1 MRFLGALTAGLLGL
15 GLCWPLTAA
24 AQTEIT
30 SEPAALTIERI
41 FSAPDLTTVAP
52 QQLRF
57 APRGNHISYLKGSV
71 TQPDVYDLWLYSIR
85 DDKHRL
91 LVAAKELTQDPSQ
104 VSAAEQARRERQ
116 RIRADGIVEYHWSPD
131 GQSLLF
137 PLAGQLYLYNIA
149 TATTTTLT
157 SSTMSATD
165 ARFSPAGS
173 YVSFIHEHNL
183 WLVDLPTTSL
193 RQLTTDGSL
202 DQMYGTAEFVAQ
214 EEMKR
219 MTGYWWSPDEQR
231 IALTRVDKTPI
242 ATTVR
247 ADVSGTGL
255 VQQRY
260 PYAGSANALVDLGI
274 LTVPDAAEKTTVTW
288 LNLAEHH
295 GDGYLARVDWVTDS
309 KRLGYQWQNRSQNQL
324 GLYLLDAEQPVA
336 GHNLVLQ
343 ESAPTWV
350 NLHDDLIF
358 LNDARHFIWASERS
372 GYKHLYL
379 YRLDGSLIRQLTSGD
394 WMVDQVSRVDET
406 TGYIYFT
413 GRKDTPLE
421 RHLYRASMNTSNPS
435 QPTRLSD
442 RDGMHEITFGA
453 DARSYIDYF
462 SSSTQP
468 PQVSLHGPTGERISW
483 LHQNQL
489 DNSHPLAPYLTN
501 WQFPEFGHLTAAD
514 GQRLYYRLT
523 RPTQFVDNQRYPV
536 IVMVYGGPRAQ
547 RVTNSWGHYF
557 SQYLAQQGYVVFQ
570 LDNRGSG
577 NRGRQF
583 ETGIYRQLAMLEVED
598 QRRGAEFVR
607 QLPFVDPDRV
617 GVFGHSYGGYLALHL
632 ILRADDLFSAAVA
645 GAPVTD
651 WSLYDTH
658 YTERYLGTPQNNA
671 EGYQQASV
679 LTYSDQ
685 LKKPLLIY
693 HGLAD
698 DNVLFE
704 HSGKLFKAFQDKALP
719 FEMMAYPGKQ
729 HGLSGRAT
737 SIHRYQLIA
746 DFFARHL

>member
-1 MRFLGALTAGLLGL
+1 MAGLIGIGISL
-15 GLCWPLTAA
+15 PIMAA
-24 AQTEIT
+24 PQTE
-30 SEPAALTIERI
+30 SAAEPDTLTIERI
-41 FSAPDLTTVAP
+41 FSAPDLTTIAP

-57 APRGNHISYLKGSV
+57 APHSKHISYLKGSAA
-71 TQPDVYDLWLYSIR
+71 QPDIYDLWLYSVR
-85 DDKHRL
+85 DDTHRL
-91 LVAAKELTQDPSQ
+91 LVAADELTPDPTQ
-104 VSAAEQARRERQ
+104 ISAAEQARRERQ
-116 RIRADGIVEYHWSPD
+116 RIRAAGIVEYHWSPD
-131 GQSLLF
+131 GSTLLF
-137 PLAGQLYLYNIA
+137 PLAGQLYLYDIE
-149 TATTTTLT
+149 TAAITNLT
-157 SSTMSATD
+157 NSGMSATD
-165 ARFSPAGS
+165 ARFSPAGRF
-173 YVSFIHEHNL
+173 VSFIHDHNL
-183 WLVDLPTTSL
+183 WLVDLATTHL
-193 RQLTTDGSL
+193 RQLTNGGSADL
-202 DQMYGTAEFVAQ
+202 MYGTAEFVAQ

-219 MTGYWWSPDEQR
+219 MTGYWWSPDEQQ
-231 IALTRVDKTPI
+231 IALTRVDNKPVI
-242 ATTVR
+242 RVVR
-247 ADVSGTGL
+247 ADMTDSGTEL
-255 VQQRY
+255 VEQRY
-260 PYAGSANALVDLGI
+260 PFAGSANAIVDLGI
-274 LTVPDAAEKTTVTW
+274 LKLPVTDEQPAVTW
-288 LNLAEHH
+288 LNLSERH
-295 GDGYLARVDWVTDS
+295 GDGYLARVDWVADS

-324 GLYLLDAEQPVA
+324 SLYLLDTDKPGV
-336 GHNLVLQ
+336 GNSPIVQ

-358 LNDARHFIWASERS
+358 LDDARHFIWASERS
-372 GYKHLYL
+372 GFKHLYL

-394 WMVDQVSRVDET
+394 WMVDKVSRVDET

-421 RHLYRASMNTSNPS
+421 RHLYRASMNTTNPS
-435 QPTRLSD
+435 QPTRLSE
-442 RDGMHEITFGA
+442 RDGLHQITFAA

-489 DNSHPLAPYLTN
+489 DETHPLAPYLAD
-501 WQFPEFGHLTAAD
+501 WQFPEFGNISAED

-523 RPTQFVDNQRYPV
+523 RPAQFVDNQRYPV

-547 RVTNSWGHYF
+547 RVTNSWGDYF
-557 SQYLAQQGYVVFQ
+557 TQYLAQQGYVVFQ

-583 ETGIYRQLAMLEVED
+583 ETGIYRKLGMLEVED

-607 QLPFVDPDRV
+607 QLPFVDPKRV

-632 ILRADDLFSAAVA
+632 ILRADDLFAAAVA

-658 YTERYLGTPQNNA
+658 YTERYLSSPQNNA
-671 EGYQQASV
+671 EGYRQASV
-679 LTYSDQ
+679 LNYSAQ

-693 HGLAD
+693 HGMAD

-704 HSGKLFKAFQDKALP
+704 HTGKLIKALQDQALP

-729 HGLSGRAT
+729 HGLSGRNT
-737 SIHRYQLIA
+737 SIHRYQLVA